1 MEKASILANNA
12 AAIPPTAIGSQKP
25 TYLQG
30 MRMLIELTYQKLG
43 RRQKKPCVSGGN
55 WTNFG
60 ALAMNDPKMR
70 RQEYAR
76 MLERHL
82 DILEFLYP
90 AAVRKANR
98 ELASKFAHSSRLI
111 KIFS

>member
-30 MRMLIELTYQKLG
+30 MRMLIELTYKKLS
-43 RRQKKPCVSGGN
+43 RRQKKSCVSGGD
-55 WTNFG
+55 WTSFG
-60 ALAMNDPKMR
+60 ALAMNDPKMG

-82 DILEFLYP
+82 DILGFLYP
-90 AAVRKANR
+90 AAAKKADRK
-98 ELASKFAHSSRLI
+98 LASKFASSLRF